1 MRCKDVIKPKVLIVG
16 KANVG
21 KSTLFNRIIGEKK
34 SIVHDL
40 PGVTRDFVYGET
52 EWDGVSFTVID
63 TCGIFENAQSYIEE
77 KQKSLIFQSR
87 EEAALI
93 LFVVDGRNGLTSE
106 DFYIA
111 DNLKRYSNKVILVAN
126 KAENYDKFEIEVK
139 PELYSLGFGD
149 IIPVS
154 AEHNRNITELLDEIV
169 NFLVK
174 HELTSFIEDA
184 EQTSEEIIK
193 VAIVG
198 RPNVGK
204 SSLFNSIIGI
214 ERALVSEIPGTTRD
228 SIDYEVEIEGQ
239 KFSFID
245 TAGLRKKSTVSYG
258 SIEMFSISRSI
269 RAIERSD
276 VVVLVVDAL
285 EGITRQ
291 DKSIIGLAEDRG
303 KASVIVFNKWDLV
316 KNKQQKKEE
325 FLSSIDKEFFFVN
338 YSPIVFTS
346 AAKKWGID
354 ELIASIEEA
363 NRSRNKRIQT
373 SLLNAALERYIM
385 ASPPPIKKGKRIKFY
400 YAAQVGIRPPV
411 FVFYTNLP
419 NDVPKY
425 YQQGLR
431 NMIRNYVD
439 PFIGS
444 PIFLKFKESKPS
456 RKKSDIK
463 GKIQSSKK

>member
-1 MRCKDVIKPKVLIVG
+1 MIRPKVLIVG
-16 KANVG
+16 KSNVG
-21 KSTLFNRIIGEKK
+21 KSTLFNRIIGERK

-52 EWDGVSFTVID
+52 EWDGVSFTVVD
-63 TCGIFENAQSYIEE
+63 TCGILVNPESYIEE
-77 KQKSLIFQSR
+77 RQKMLIFQSR

-106 DFYIA
+106 DFHIA
-111 DNLKRYSNKVILVAN
+111 ENLKRYADKVLLVAN
-126 KAENYDKFEIEVK
+126 KAENFDKFEIEIR
-139 PELYSLGFGD
+139 PELYSLGFGEA
-149 IIPVS
+149 IPVS
-154 AEHNRNITELLDEIV
+154 AEHNKNISELLDEIT
-169 NFLVK
+169 NFLIK
-174 HELTSFIEDA
+174 NDLASFVEEPKA
-184 EQTSEEIIK
+184 TSEETIK

-204 SSLFNSIIGI
+204 SSLFNSIVGI

-228 SIDYEVEIEGQ
+228 SIDYEVEIDNQ

-245 TAGLRKKSTVSYG
+245 TAGLRKKSAVSYG

-269 RAIERSD
+269 KAIEKSD
-276 VVVLVVDAL
+276 VVVLVVDSV

-291 DKSIIGLAEDRG
+291 DKSIIGLAEDKG
-303 KASVIVFNKWDLV
+303 KASVIVFNKWDLI
-316 KNKQQKKEE
+316 KNKKQKKEE
-325 FLSSIDKEFFFVN
+325 FLLNFDKEFFFVN

-346 AAKKWGID
+346 APKKWGID
-354 ELIASIEEA
+354 ELIVAIEEA
-363 NRSRNKRIQT
+363 NRSRNKRVPT
-373 SLLNAALERYIM
+373 SLLNAALERYVM
-385 ASPPPIKKGKRIKFY
+385 VSPPPIKKGKRIKFY
-400 YAAQVGIRPPV
+400 YAAQVGVKPPV

-419 NDVPKY
+419 YDIPKY

-444 PIFLKFKESKPS
+444 PIFLKFEERKSSSK
-456 RKKSDIK
+456 RTDEK
-463 GKIQSSKK
+463 GKAQSTKK

>member
-1 MRCKDVIKPKVLIVG
+1 VIKPKVLIVG

-303 KASVIVFNKWDLV
+303 KASVIVFNK
-316 KNKQQKKEE
+316 
-325 FLSSIDKEFFFVN
+325 
-338 YSPIVFTS
+338 
-346 AAKKWGID
+346 
-354 ELIASIEEA
+354 
-363 NRSRNKRIQT
+363 
-373 SLLNAALERYIM
+373 
-385 ASPPPIKKGKRIKFY
+385 
-400 YAAQVGIRPPV
+400 
-411 FVFYTNLP
+411 
-419 NDVPKY
+419 
-425 YQQGLR
+425 
-431 NMIRNYVD
+431 
-439 PFIGS
+439 
-444 PIFLKFKESKPS
+444 
-456 RKKSDIK
+456 
-463 GKIQSSKK
+463 

>member
-1 MRCKDVIKPKVLIVG
+1 MIRPKVLIVG
-16 KANVG
+16 KSNVG
-21 KSTLFNRIIGEKK
+21 KSTLFNRIIGERK

-52 EWDGVSFTVID
+52 EWDGVSFTVVD
-63 TCGIFENAQSYIEE
+63 TCGILENPESYIEE
-77 KQKSLIFQSR
+77 RQKMLIFQSR

-106 DFYIA
+106 DFHIA
-111 DNLKRYSNKVILVAN
+111 ENLKRYADKVLLVAN
-126 KAENYDKFEIEVK
+126 KAENFDKFEIEIR
-139 PELYSLGFGD
+139 PELYSLGFGEA
-149 IIPVS
+149 IPVS
-154 AEHNRNITELLDEIV
+154 AEHNKNISELLDEIT
-169 NFLVK
+169 NFLIK
-174 HELTSFIEDA
+174 NDLASFDEEPKA
-184 EQTSEEIIK
+184 TSEETIK

-204 SSLFNSIIGI
+204 SSLFNSIVGI

-228 SIDYEVEIEGQ
+228 SIDYEVEIDSQ

-245 TAGLRKKSTVSYG
+245 TAGLRKKSAVSYG

-269 RAIERSD
+269 KAIEKSD
-276 VVVLVVDAL
+276 VVVLVVDSV

-291 DKSIIGLAEDRG
+291 DKSIIGLAEDKG
-303 KASVIVFNKWDLV
+303 KASVIVFNKWDLI
-316 KNKQQKKEE
+316 KNKKQKKEE
-325 FLSSIDKEFFFVN
+325 FLLNFDKEFFFVN

-346 AAKKWGID
+346 APKKWGID
-354 ELIASIEEA
+354 ELIVAIEEA
-363 NRSRNKRIQT
+363 NRSRNKRVPT
-373 SLLNAALERYIM
+373 SLLNAALERYVM
-385 ASPPPIKKGKRIKFY
+385 VSPPPIKKGKRIKFY
-400 YAAQVGIRPPV
+400 YAVQVGVKPPV

-419 NDVPKY
+419 YDIPKY

-444 PIFLKFKESKPS
+444 PIFLKFEERIPSSK
-456 RKKSDIK
+456 RTDEK
-463 GKIQSSKK
+463 GKAQSTKK